1 VEGSQ
6 RRLSDVQS
14 RWGHQGGGLAAR
26 KKIHVAQILALMLA
40 LAPERVDR
48 KACRRRT
55 RLENW
60 SGRTERVILDEL
72 GSAKFTR
79 SGPIRASGATRA
91 GHEKTPLELWGLGRQ
106 NVTIYA

>member
-1 VEGSQ
+1 M
-6 RRLSDVQS
+6 
-14 RWGHQGGGLAAR
+14 
-26 KKIHVAQILALMLA
+26 KIHVAQILALILA

-55 RLENW
+55 RLENG
-60 SGRTERVILDEL
+60 SGGTERAVLDGL
-72 GSAKFTR
+72 GSEKFTR
-79 SGPIRASGATRA
+79 SGPISACGATRA